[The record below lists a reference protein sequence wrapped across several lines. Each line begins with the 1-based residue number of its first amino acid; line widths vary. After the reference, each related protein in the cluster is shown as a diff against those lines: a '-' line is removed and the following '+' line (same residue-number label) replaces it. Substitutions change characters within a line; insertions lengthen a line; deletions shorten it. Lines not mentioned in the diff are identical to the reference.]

1 MDQNTKSYTRTEH
14 HLSCAL
20 KEEGDCRKKYAQTLM
35 DTCFSRKTILEEM
48 NSDKTRRCSK
58 TLCKNVLSTYK
69 MEIMVLFL
77 ASEVL
82 GELLVK
88 SAARLN
94 ELFFSQEL

>member
-1 MDQNTKSYTRTEH
+1 
-14 HLSCAL
+14 
-20 KEEGDCRKKYAQTLM
+20 M
-35 DTCFSRKTILEEM
+35 DTCFSKKTVLEEM

-82 GELLVK
+82 
-88 SAARLN
+88 
-94 ELFFSQEL
+94 